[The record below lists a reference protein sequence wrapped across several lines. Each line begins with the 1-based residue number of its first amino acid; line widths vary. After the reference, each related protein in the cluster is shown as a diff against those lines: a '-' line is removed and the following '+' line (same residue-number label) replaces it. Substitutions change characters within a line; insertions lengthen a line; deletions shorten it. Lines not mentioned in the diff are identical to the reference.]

1 MSTNE
6 QTEILRKAQAE
17 MEVGLTA
24 RVRQFEDKTGLS
36 VVSIDVE
43 RRHTVGGSRG
53 GEVIAVRT
61 EVRL

>member
-36 VVSIDVE
+36 VVSISVM